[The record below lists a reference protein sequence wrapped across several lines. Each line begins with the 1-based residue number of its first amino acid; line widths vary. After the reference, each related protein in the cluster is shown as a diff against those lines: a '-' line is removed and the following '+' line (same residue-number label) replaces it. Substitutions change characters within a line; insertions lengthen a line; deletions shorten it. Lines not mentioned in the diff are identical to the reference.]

1 MSLTETEQE
10 NGFQIFKVRILRS
23 FAKIISYF
31 WVPFVFYFFYIIVN
45 AILGTYT
52 NSSIRSENLYLF
64 LTSWFNPT
72 EDLLHH
78 NPVKGFIENFIIPS
92 FIMIIYLIYYDRSYF
107 AKKFNLSLGVIFLS
121 GIFGTYLMSGILWIF
136 SNINGTGT
144 SIIAFCLLADFSVL
158 LILDAK
164 YYRNNERL
172 RSYFLLVSSFAL
184 VYFLIAGYILG
195 NSSFLLHIFG
205 FGFSIPLLEIFRRL
219 RNKYYT
225 DAIVPTN

>member
-1 MSLTETEQE
+1 MSLIKSDQE
-10 NGFQIFKVRILRS
+10 NRFQNFNVRILRS
-23 FAKIISYF
+23 FAKVISYF
-31 WVPFVFYFFYIIVN
+31 WVPFVFFIFYAIVN
-45 AILGTYT
+45 AVLGTYT

-64 LTSWFNPT
+64 LTSWFNPS
-72 EDLLHH
+72 EDLIYH

-92 FIMIIYLIYYDRSYF
+92 IVMIIYLFYYHFSYF
-107 AKKFNLSLGVIFLS
+107 AKKFNLTLGVIFLS
-121 GIFGTYLMSGILWIF
+121 GIIGTYLMSGILWIF

-158 LILDAK
+158 LILDTK
-164 YYRNNERL
+164 YYWNKERIK
-172 RSYFLLVSSFAL
+172 SYCLLISSFAS
-184 VYFLIAGYILG
+184 VYFLITGYILG